1 MRRLVYFFAV
11 PGFARA
17 KKWSSCE
24 VNSFIFVWYHAQKE
38 QPSWSLTPLPHLAP
52 NQWRY
57 RGRNEFYISAHI
69 QVLDFFFNSKNY

>member
-1 MRRLVYFFAV
+1 MLAV

-38 QPSWSLTPLPHLAP
+38 QPSWTLAP
-52 NQWRY
+52 LSQLALNQWRY

-69 QVLDFFFNSKNY
+69 QVRQPNTSLKKLIKKN